1 MRKRKDA
8 SRSCC
13 GADAEVLIR
22 GLVLCLDELSRGE
35 RLPSGVYLCGGGSL
49 LPEVLNELERGKW
62 AEGLPFARPP
72 QVRLLAPADV
82 TGLTDSTGLLNSPRD
97 IGPMALANHALRLQA
112 DEKDV
117 VNGVMR
123 RVLKSMKV

>member
-1 MRKRKDA
+1 
-8 SRSCC
+8 
-13 GADAEVLIR
+13 VLIR

-35 RLPSGVYLCGGGSL
+35 RLPSGIYLCGGGSL
-49 LPEVLNELERGKW
+49 LPEVLNELEHGKW
-62 AEGLPFARPP
+62 AEGLPFARSPSA
-72 QVRLLAPADV
+72 RLLMPSDV
-82 TGLTDSTGLLNSPRD
+82 TGLNDTTGLLNSPRD